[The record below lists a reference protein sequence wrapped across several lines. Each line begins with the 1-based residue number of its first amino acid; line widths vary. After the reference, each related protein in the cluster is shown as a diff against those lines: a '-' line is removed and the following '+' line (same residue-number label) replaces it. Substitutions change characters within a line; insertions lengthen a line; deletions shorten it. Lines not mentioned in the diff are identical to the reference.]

1 MTSFHFYVVRY
12 ESTILLTV
20 VAAGVVGGKCVVV
33 ALGVV
38 IASGVVVYLEAVVTK
53 VNTW

>member
-12 ESTILLTV
+12 GSTILFAV
-20 VAAGVVGGKCVVV
+20 VATCVVRGKCVVV
-33 ALGVV
+33 ALAVV